1 MTLITDAQEIVV
13 TVGPLVENAQRFQ
26 ASVYN
31 DRASN
36 AQELLVNILPLV
48 ESSQRLL
55 VTIRNQA
62 YGTAGL
68 ERLLAPDAEIT
79 FE

>member
-1 MTLITDAQEIVV
+1 MTLITDAQEIEVAV
-13 TVGPLVENAQRFQ
+13 EPLLENAQRFQ

-31 DRASN
+31 DRISST
-36 AQELLVNILPLV
+36 QELLVNIIPLV
-48 ESSQRLL
+48 ESPQRLL
-55 VTIRNQA
+55 ATILNQA
-62 YGTAGL
+62 YELAGQ